1 MNKKIL
7 LMIIFI
13 GILLLTIGFTLQFQ
27 KCPEQKTIYKYMP
40 RTFEME
46 QNDPVYASDIFKKMF
61 SNSDVW
67 VATINE
73 FDTKKHEE
81 INKYFI
87 SRL

>member
-7 LMIIFI
+7 LMIIFV
-13 GILLLTIGFTLQFQ
+13 GIIITTIGLTLQFQ
-27 KCPEQKTIYKYMP
+27 KCPEQQTIYKYIP

-46 QNDPVYASDIFKKMF
+46 QNDPIYASDVFKKMF
-61 SNSDVW
+61 TNSDVW

-73 FDTKKHEE
+73 FDTSKREE

>member
-13 GILLLTIGFTLQFQ
+13 GTILLTIGLTLQIQ
-27 KCPEQKTIYKYMP
+27 KCPEQQTIYKYVP

-46 QNDPVYASDIFKKMF
+46 QNNPLYPSDIFKKMF
-61 SNSDVW
+61 TKSDVW

-87 SRL
+87 SKL

>member
-7 LMIIFI
+7 LTIIFI
-13 GILLLTIGFTLQFQ
+13 GVIILTIGLTLQFQ
-27 KCPEQKTIYKYMP
+27 KCPEKQTIYKYIP

-61 SNSDVW
+61 VNSDVW
-67 VATINE
+67 VASINE
-73 FDTKKHEE
+73 YDTKKNEE